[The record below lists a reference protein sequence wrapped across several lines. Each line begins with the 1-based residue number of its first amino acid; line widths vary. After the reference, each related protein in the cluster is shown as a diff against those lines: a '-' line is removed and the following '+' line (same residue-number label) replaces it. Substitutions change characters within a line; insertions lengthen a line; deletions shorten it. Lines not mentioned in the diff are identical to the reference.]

1 MDEEYYGKPQADRK
15 KVDQD
20 PAPMLALPAAAVAPT
35 DPVLTDNHLAPPS
48 ALLPPRRPRAPPQR
62 QCCLGE
68 LVHDYLTQR
77 WKFFNSDFQ
86 WQWCSGPRQKCCLR
100 SLGEGTLPVF
110 FFEEIASAGVYIPFT
125 SLDSGMTL
133 EQWGTRGVS
142 APGVPIE
149 SPECD
154 AIPVDPAYDD
164 GDLDTQS
171 CSPVSLDDDI
181 AASER
186 PAPARA
192 PIPVAPPPTRPSAL
206 RAAPAGDGTGSGTQ
220 PLPLLPEPVPR
231 TTSTLAVATAP
242 APLDPVPAPLG
253 AAAAKAPGSIDP
265 VPAPAPLDPTPKAAP
280 RSRTRGRGRGRL
292 ASRAIPPRRRHRSRS
307 PPPPLRRSSGLS
319 AAISFAPEVQIIGGG
334 APSTPPIL
342 EIPDGIC
349 TLCST
354 DIASATLHGVALDLP
369 CGHRFHEACV
379 VAWKQR
385 SDHPTEMHCPSKCFI
400 RPDDLPVSGPL
411 ALTCIICTDPLKCP
425 TAIEDHGEPM
435 FLPCTHQFH
444 ENCIKEWTK
453 SSGLPL
459 EQCCPCGCTRPTP
472 PPQENI
478 SDDMLDTLVQ
488 LELGGQGA
496 PLFFL

>member
-1 MDEEYYGKPQADRK
+1 MDEEYYGKPQSDRK
-15 KVDQD
+15 KAD
-20 PAPMLALPAAAVAPT
+20 PDPEPVLALKAAAVAPP
-35 DPVLTDNHLAPPS
+35 DPLTDNHLAPPL

-77 WKFFNSDFQ
+77 WKFFNSNYQ

-110 FFEEIASAGVYIPFT
+110 FFEGIGSAGVYIPFT

-149 SPECD
+149 APECD
-154 AIPVDPAYDD
+154 AIPVNPAD
-164 GDLDTQS
+164 DLDED
-171 CSPVSLDDDI
+171 SPMCPLDDDSE
-181 AASER
+181 ASER
-186 PAPARA
+186 PVPARA
-192 PIPVAPPPTRPSAL
+192 PIPLAPPPTRPSAL
-206 RAAPAGDGTGSGTQ
+206 RAAPARDRTRSRTQ
-220 PLPLLPEPVPR
+220 PLPLLPEPVPQG
-231 TTSTLAVATAP
+231 TTSTLAVATAM
-242 APLDPVPAPLG
+242 
-253 AAAAKAPGSIDP
+253 AAAKAPGSIDP

-334 APSTPPIL
+334 APSTPPI
-342 EIPDGIC
+342 PDGIC

-369 CGHRFHEACV
+369 CGHRFHEACL

-488 LELGGQGA
+488 LELGGPEVQLGGQGA